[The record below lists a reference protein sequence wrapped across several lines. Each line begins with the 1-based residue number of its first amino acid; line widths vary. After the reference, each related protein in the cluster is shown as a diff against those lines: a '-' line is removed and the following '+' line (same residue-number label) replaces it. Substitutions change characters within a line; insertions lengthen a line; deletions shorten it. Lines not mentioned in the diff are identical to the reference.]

1 MPSHTKIYEFFPKNS
16 GSPDKNKQILRTT
29 FNQYKTYFKNNLF
42 FNVTTISD
50 DLAVF
55 DCKLLDTALTGVFA
69 SVHNNGESLIINVQN
84 LSKFKDNSGNQVD
97 FILPT
102 LNDQTFT
109 HEQAYRLNKSD
120 ANNLQLSFG
129 NEKFSFS
136 WVS

>member
-1 MPSHTKIYEFFPKNS
+1 MPSHTKIYEFFPKNL

-69 SVHNNGESLIINVQN
+69 SVHNNGESLVINVQN
-84 LSKFKDNSGNQVD
+84 LRKWKQEEKSGKLDFDLGFFFNHVTDIDVKFIEFTSHSFNIGNIV
-97 FILPT
+97 
-102 LNDQTFT
+102 
-109 HEQAYRLNKSD
+109 
-120 ANNLQLSFG
+120 
-129 NEKFSFS
+129 FSIF
-136 WVS
+136 